1 MGNLIDSEPNYNEGW
16 GYCSSDEKNKN
27 CNGYANI
34 FSKDI
39 SGKRILKSLD
49 QSQPVK
55 IYLNKMYF
63 PKLNTFQTFEVGKTV

>member
-49 QSQPVK
+49 HSQHIK
-55 IYLNKMYF
+55 NDLNKKSF
-63 PKLNTFQTFEVGKTV
+63 PK